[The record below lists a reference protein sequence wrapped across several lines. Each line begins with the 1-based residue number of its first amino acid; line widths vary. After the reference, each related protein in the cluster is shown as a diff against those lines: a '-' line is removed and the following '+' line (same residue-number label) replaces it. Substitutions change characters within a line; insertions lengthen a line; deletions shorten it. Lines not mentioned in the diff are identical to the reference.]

1 MIQKLLTNE
10 YLSNLNYKCTNLS
23 NDYQSWNM
31 QFEDNNKKYFLVA
44 KDGIQHQVIGA
55 THHDLNLIIHLKS
68 NIELLINEIFNMR
81 MQNTQSTKAN
91 KTTFLTTESFKQI
104 YQQNKKST
112 LMPWNSYFE
121 GRDHVSGSSFLMTQ
135 NEDIEICGISIEN
148 QDFIAEC
155 RTVLPLL
162 LEEIIHLNGLAKNAF
177 LTL

>member
-23 NDYQSWNM
+23 NDYQSWYM
-31 QFEDNNKKYFLVA
+31 QFENNNKKYFLVT
-44 KDGIQHQVIGA
+44 KDGAQHQIIGA
-55 THHDLNLIIHLKS
+55 TYHDLDLIIHLKS
-68 NIELLINEIFNMR
+68 NIKLLINEIFIMR
-81 MQNTQSTKAN
+81 MQDIKSN
-91 KTTFLTTESFKQI
+91 KTTQLTTELFKLI
-104 YQQNKKST
+104 YEQNKNST
-112 LMPWNSYFE
+112 LMPWDSYFE

-162 LEEIIHLNGLAKNAF
+162 LQEVIHLKGLTK
-177 LTL
+177 